1 MTTTKKRQAFEPSQA
16 LQALA
21 DPTRQQILDALSHER
36 LHVDELA
43 ARFPISR
50 PAVSKHLRQLK
61 TAGLVS
67 EERVGRRCYY
77 RVDLARLRELE
88 SWLAAQRR
96 SWQSGLARLK
106 KTLEHD
112 D

>member
-1 MTTTKKRQAFEPSQA
+1 MTEPDAFDPSPA

-21 DPTRQQILDALSHER
+21 DPTRQQILDCLSAER

-50 PAVSKHLRQLK
+50 PAISKHLKQLRA
-61 TAGLVS
+61 AGLLD
-67 EERVGRRCYY
+67 EEREGRRSYY
-77 RVDLARLRELE
+77 RVNLKRLRELE
-88 SWLAAQRR
+88 TWLAAQRR
-96 SWQSGLARLK
+96 SWQSGLQRLK
-106 KTLEHD
+106 RMVEHD

>member
-1 MTTTKKRQAFEPSQA
+1 MNPRPPFDASDA

-21 DPTRQQILDALSHER
+21 DPTRQQILNCLSQER

-50 PAVSKHLRQLK
+50 PAISKHLRQLK
-61 TAGLVS
+61 AAGLLQ
-67 EERVGRRCYY
+67 EAREGRRAYY
-77 RVDLARLRELE
+77 SVDLKRLRELE
-88 SWLAAQRR
+88 DWLAAQRR
-96 SWQSGLARLK
+96 SWQAGLGRLK
-106 KTLEHD
+106 RLVEHD

>member
-1 MTTTKKRQAFEPSQA
+1 MNEPSPLPFQASDA

-21 DPTRQQILDALSHER
+21 DPTRQQILHCLSQER

-50 PAVSKHLRQLK
+50 PAISKHLRQLK
-61 TAGLVS
+61 AAGLLV
-67 EERVGRRCYY
+67 ETREGRRSYY
-77 RVDLARLRELE
+77 GVNLARLRELE
-88 SWLAAQRR
+88 VWLAEQRR
-96 SWQSGLARLK
+96 GWQAGLARLK
-106 KTLEHD
+106 RMVEHD